1 MTGRSTTAANVG
13 GAVAGVIFGGAV
25 VATRVAGRE
34 VPPLSLAVLRYALGG
49 GLLLLALLVRA
60 RRLPHVRRRDLPLLA
75 SLGIILFAA
84 FPLAFNTGLR
94 LTEASRGSLML
105 ATAPFWSALLA
116 RAARREH
123 LRPRQVGG
131 LALTFAGVMLLLAE
145 RGLHWQ
151 ANARALAGDGL
162 LLVAALCAA
171 LYAVLAKPALA
182 RYSALTVTTYAMIVG
197 ALALAPAAL
206 VEGLL
211 PALGRLT
218 GRTLALTLFLGIIG
232 GALGWYLWSF
242 ALSRLTP
249 TQGAV
254 YVNLNP
260 MAATALGALFLGE
273 RLTGVFVVGFIAV
286 LVGVLLVNLPLRRAA
301 PAQEVAM
308 RPTT

>member
-1 MTGRSTTAANVG
+1 MMRRPTSAANVG
-13 GAVAGVIFGGAV
+13 GALAGVIFGGAV

-34 VPPLSLAVLRYALGG
+34 VPPLSLAVMRYALGG
-49 GLLLLALLVRA
+49 ILLLLALLAGA
-60 RRLPHVRRRDLPLLA
+60 RRLPRVRRRDFPLLA

-84 FPLAFNTGLR
+84 FPLAFNAGLR
-94 LTEASRGSLML
+94 FTEASRGSLML
-105 ATAPFWSALLA
+105 ATTPFWSALLA
-116 RAARREH
+116 RAARRER

-131 LALTFAGVMLLLAE
+131 LALTFAGVALLLAE

-162 LLVAALCAA
+162 LLVAAVCAA
-171 LYAVLAKPALA
+171 LYGVLAKPALA
-182 RYSALTVTTYAMIVG
+182 RYSALTVTTYAMVVG
-197 ALALAPAAL
+197 ALALTPAAL

-218 GRTLALTLFLGIIG
+218 GRTLALTLFLGAVG

-260 MAATALGALFLGE
+260 MAATALGAVFLGE
-273 RLTGVFVVGFIAV
+273 RLTEVFVIGFIAV
-286 LVGVLLVNLPLRRAA
+286 LIGVLLVNLPLRRVA
-301 PAQEVAM
+301 PAPGVAM